1 MTGST
6 RPPTLAERAHRAA
19 QLLVDA
25 GLPDD
30 DANLDAEV
38 LARHVLS
45 WPRSRYLAALRDPV
59 PRGLDGAYDALIA
72 RRCQREPVSQITG
85 HREFWSRSMRVTGN
99 VLTPRPETE
108 LLVEAALDLVSPHR
122 ELSVLDLGTGSGCLA
137 VTLAAE
143 LPVSR
148 VTAVDLSPAALE
160 VARDNAIRHEVAA
173 RIEFVEADWTE
184 GLAGGFHLI
193 VSNPPYIPEAD
204 VEQLEPEV
212 RDFEPRL
219 ALAAGDDGF
228 DAIRVIVAGGRE
240 LLAPDGHL
248 LLELGAGQAETL
260 GALVDA
266 RGGLRVIDIR
276 DDLQGI
282 PRAAILERR

>member
-1 MTGST
+1 
-6 RPPTLAERAHRAA
+6 
-19 QLLVDA
+19 
-25 GLPDD
+25 
-30 DANLDAEV
+30 
-38 LARHVLS
+38 
-45 WPRSRYLAALRDPV
+45 
-59 PRGLDGAYDALIA
+59 
-72 RRCQREPVSQITG
+72 
-85 HREFWSRSMRVTGN
+85 MRVTGN